1 MEGSSNPGG
10 DDEIVSA
17 AAAAA
22 RRPSG
27 MGGGGGFLAVDYTD
41 ANTHT
46 YVYEP
51 DLSFQQMTLEA
62 LPSESNYQPGVG
74 QQKREKRTF
83 RKCYYARTG
92 CPKWMGEGGGG

>member
-1 MEGSSNPGG
+1 MEGSSNPGFDDSG

-17 AAAAA
+17 TAATAV

-27 MGGGGGFLAVDYTD
+27 VGSGGFLAVDYTD

-74 QQKREKRTF
+74 Q
-83 RKCYYARTG
+83 
-92 CPKWMGEGGGG
+92 